1 MINPFS
7 ACTQPSIL
15 VLVIKTKL
23 TRKSVVNGGGRQ
35 EQVRLAN
42 CFRAFVK
49 PYVSGWRCTPMM
61 GSDSEDDSNI
71 PLGNTLSGQLL
82 VREGLIPGDMQLTM

>member
-1 MINPFS
+1 MILTTSLKKGEVVEYSMHWSCLWLLVDGLVINPFS

-15 VLVIKTKL
+15 VLVIKTKS

-49 PYVSGWRCTPMM
+49 P
-61 GSDSEDDSNI
+61 
-71 PLGNTLSGQLL
+71 
-82 VREGLIPGDMQLTM
+82 

>member
-1 MINPFS
+1 M
-7 ACTQPSIL
+7 
-15 VLVIKTKL
+15 
-23 TRKSVVNGGGRQ
+23 VNGGGRQ

-61 GSDSEDDSNI
+61 GSDSEDDSNS
-71 PLGNTLSGQLL
+71 PLGTCRTKLIRVSYLFSN
-82 VREGLIPGDMQLTM
+82 VREGHISGAI